1 MKQVTNISKIH
12 ILEKEVNRKPFS
24 TKSQTETTTEGN
36 NEISMFYQL
45 ECQIKKNKLKQP
57 EAPLTFSVNR
67 FKLANNEMLSETPL
81 SKLNNDNNSTSNIK
95 KRLNTMNAP
104 SNAAN
109 IPNTIVDLSKANFFN
124 KVETKKEIKK
134 SVLSKSITFNST
146 VAACSN
152 PNDKKSQNRVDRERN
167 NDRTEKK
174 NKKDEKRQNN
184 SNSLLTTDP
193 NAPDPT
199 STFYSRLLC
208 NLKLEDKQ
216 ILSDEFKEREKL
228 M

>member
-1 MKQVTNISKIH
+1 MKQITNISKIH

-24 TKSQTETTTEGN
+24 TKNQTETMTTEGN

-95 KRLNTMNAP
+95 KRLNTMNVP

-152 PNDKKSQNRVDRERN
+152 DKKSQIRVERERN
-167 NDRTEKK
+167 NEKK
-174 NKKDEKRQNN
+174 DKKDEKRQNN
-184 SNSLLTTDP
+184 SNSLVTTDP
-193 NAPDPT
+193 NSPDPT

-216 ILSDEFKEREKL
+216 ILSEELKEREKL